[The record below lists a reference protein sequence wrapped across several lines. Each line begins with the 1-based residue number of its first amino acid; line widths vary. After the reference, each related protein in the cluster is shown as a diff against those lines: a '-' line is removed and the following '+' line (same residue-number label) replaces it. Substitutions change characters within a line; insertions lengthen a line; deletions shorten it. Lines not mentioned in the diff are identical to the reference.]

1 MADSP
6 EASAEIDVESL
17 LSGIESPGAEREM
30 TGGEPPAAAAP
41 EAAPVAPTWDGK
53 AWEFEWNG
61 KKIAPE
67 SQDRAKTW
75 MSQGYNYSQRMG
87 ELNKTE
93 AQRKAEW
100 DQKQKAFQEVE
111 AKLSPYAKVD
121 EYAQKNPQW
130 WAKVQQDYAA
140 AQQAAQG
147 ITPDF
152 AQVLKPFQEELGQ
165 VKSFIQQQ
173 QELKAAEEVKQQD
186 QALDLEIEAT
196 RKEFPTID
204 FDAPDPETG
213 KPLIDRILKHASEKG
228 LGSFKTGVWD
238 YLGPKL
244 IEQAKAAGL
253 ESAAK
258 DAAVKA
264 KSGILGKTLAPVK
277 ELKPVD
283 TKRPWNDP
291 QYGAENILKEMG
303 YA

>member
-1 MADSP
+1 MAD
-6 EASAEIDVESL
+6 ASAEIDVDSL
-17 LSGIESPGAEREM
+17 LSGLESPAAERPM
-30 TGGEPPAAAAP
+30 SGGEPPAAAAEP
-41 EAAPVAPTWDGK
+41 AAAAPAPTWDGK

-87 ELNKTE
+87 ELNKSE
-93 AQRKAEW
+93 AQRKVEW
-100 DQKQKAFQEVE
+100 DQKQKTFQDMES
-111 AKLSPYAKVD
+111 KLSPYANVD

-130 WAKVQQDYAA
+130 WAKVQQDYQA
-140 AQQAAQG
+140 AQQAQQG

-152 AQVLKPFQEELGQ
+152 AQVLKPLQDELGQ
-165 VKSFIQQQ
+165 VKSFIQQE
-173 QELKAAEEVKQQD
+173 QERKAAEEVTKQD
-186 QALDLEIEAT
+186 QALDQEIEAT

-204 FDAPDPETG
+204 FDAADPETG
-213 KPLIDRILKHASEKG
+213 KPLIDRILKHAADKG

-244 IEQAKAAGL
+244 IEQARAAGL

-258 DAAVKA
+258 DSAAKA

-291 QYGAENILKEMG
+291 QFSAENILKEYG

>member
-1 MADSP
+1 MAD
-6 EASAEIDVESL
+6 ASAEIDVDSL
-17 LSGIESPGAEREM
+17 MAGLESPAAEREM
-30 TGGEPPAAAAP
+30 TGGEPPAAAP
-41 EAAPVAPTWDGK
+41 EAAAAPAPAAWDGK

-67 SQDRAKTW
+67 TQDRAKTW

-87 ELNKTE
+87 ELNKSE

-100 DQKQKAFQEVE
+100 DQKQKTFQDMES
-111 AKLSPYAKVD
+111 KLSPYAKVD

-130 WAKVQQDYAA
+130 WAKVQQDFQA
-140 AQQAAQG
+140 AQQAQQG

-152 AQVLKPFQEELGQ
+152 AQVLKPFQDELGQ
-165 VKSFIQQQ
+165 VKSFIQQE
-173 QELKAAEEVKQQD
+173 QERKAAEEVTKQD
-186 QALDLEIEAT
+186 QALEQEIEAT

-204 FDAPDPETG
+204 FDAADPETG
-213 KPLIDRILKHASEKG
+213 KPLIDRILKHASDKG

-238 YLGPKL
+238 YLGPRL

-258 DAAVKA
+258 DSAAKA

-291 QYGAENILKEMG
+291 QFSAENILKEYG